1 MKPAVF
7 FDRDNTLIVN
17 DGYLSNPD
25 EVTLLPG
32 AADAIVRARR
42 MGFAIVTVSNQSGVA
57 RGMMSEDDV
66 RAVDRRMDELL
77 LQQHEEARIDLHE
90 FCPFHPEASVEAYRR
105 NSPRRKPEPGMLL
118 DAAESLGLD
127 LKRSWVVGDSPR
139 DIEAGKRAG
148 CRTVLLRDKS
158 IENHSPAADERLGEP
173 PDYFAESLQ
182 DAIDFIAMNHVNRPT
197 QLPTPTPVTTSSID
211 LQLDRIVNE
220 IRQLGEERQEFS
232 IARLAAGITL
242 GLSLAAG
249 VAALIFRDQPETC
262 QTLLLTAILLQTVTT
277 SLVLMS
283 R

>member
-25 EVTLLPG
+25 EVRLVPG

-42 MGFAIVTVSNQSGVA
+42 MGFLIVTVSNQSGVA

-77 LQQHEEARIDLHE
+77 LEQHEEARIDLHE
-90 FCPFHPEASVEAYRR
+90 FCPFHPEASVEAYRK

-118 DAAESLGLD
+118 DAAESLGID
-127 LKRSWVVGDSPR
+127 LKQSWVVGDSPR

-158 IENHSPAADERLGEP
+158 IENHSPAADEKLGEP

-182 DAIDFIAMNHVNRPT
+182 DAIDFIAMNHANRTTESPS
-197 QLPTPTPVTTSSID
+197 TPPPTSSID

-220 IRQLGEERQEFS
+220 IRQLGEDRQEFS